1 MTYSSFSCSKTAS
14 GKIRVISHCLMF
26 SAKTIH
32 SSTLKEQMAEVWL
45 LSDVLHQLKL
55 RLATLS
61 GGAMKGVLENSFSK
75 TRRDTM
81 NTTDKSLGCLH
92 LRLCFFLTK
101 VARIL
106 IRYKEKT
113 LIKFSGL
120 QLEQSTFNCY
130 FSVKEISQDA
140 RILAGVG
147 IGKMRMPDAALLS
160 TWAIAV
166 VRQEWTERFPSWALR
181 QAGCFSDGGREGT
194 WASYLL
200 TELSEEML
208 ATGNPTFLFLRE
220 KGWGGWQ
227 EEHK

>member
-1 MTYSSFSCSKTAS
+1 
-14 GKIRVISHCLMF
+14 
-26 SAKTIH
+26 
-32 SSTLKEQMAEVWL
+32 
-45 LSDVLHQLKL
+45 
-55 RLATLS
+55 
-61 GGAMKGVLENSFSK
+61 
-75 TRRDTM
+75 M

-130 FSVKEISQDA
+130 FSVRDIPRCSNPG
-140 RILAGVG
+140 RCGRT
-147 IGKMRMPDAALLS
+147 GKMRMPNAALLS

-166 VRQEWTERFPSWALR
+166 VRQEWTVRFPSWALR
-181 QAGCFSDGGREGT
+181 HSGCFSDGGREGT

>member
-1 MTYSSFSCSKTAS
+1 
-14 GKIRVISHCLMF
+14 
-26 SAKTIH
+26 
-32 SSTLKEQMAEVWL
+32 MAEVWL

-61 GGAMKGVLENSFSK
+61 GGSNEGGAWEQLQQN
-75 TRRDTM
+75 TQRDTM

-130 FSVKEISQDA
+130 FSGKEISQDA
-140 RILAGVG
+140 QSRQVWENRQDEDAQCSSTIHWGHRCSKARMNWEISILGPEARWLLLRWRKRGDMSIVSTNGTLWGDAGH
-147 IGKMRMPDAALLS
+147 
-160 TWAIAV
+160 W
-166 VRQEWTERFPSWALR
+166 
-181 QAGCFSDGGREGT
+181 
-194 WASYLL
+194 
-200 TELSEEML
+200 
-208 ATGNPTFLFLRE
+208 
-220 KGWGGWQ
+220 
-227 EEHK
+227 